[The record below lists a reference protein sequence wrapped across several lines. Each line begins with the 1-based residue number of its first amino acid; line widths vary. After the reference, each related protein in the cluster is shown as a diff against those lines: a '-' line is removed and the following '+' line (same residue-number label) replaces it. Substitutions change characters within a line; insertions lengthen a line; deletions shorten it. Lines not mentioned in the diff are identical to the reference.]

1 MKVERVG
8 HVVLQVRDR
17 AASERFYI
25 ETLGMEVAL
34 RTDRMTFL
42 RGAGENHHDLGLQDA
57 PPGSAPAPEN
67 SIGVWH
73 IALKIGTT
81 RGALV
86 EAKRQLDLL
95 GIKVVPI
102 DHAITES
109 LYVKDPD
116 GHLLELYV
124 DVSDAW
130 RQDPSLIA
138 HGVPLDLPER

>member
-1 MKVERVG
+1 VRVERVG

-17 AASERFYI
+17 QASERFYV

-42 RGAGENHHDLGLQDA
+42 RGSGDNHHDLGLQDA
-57 PPGSAPAPEN
+57 PEGSVAAPEN
-67 SIGVWH
+67 AIGVWH
-73 IALKIGTT
+73 IALKIGTG
-81 RGALV
+81 RAELL
-86 EAKRQLDLL
+86 EAKRRLDALEKL
-95 GIKVVPI
+95 VVPI

-109 LYVKDPD
+109 LYVRDPD

-130 RQDPSLIA
+130 RDDPSLIA
-138 HGVPLDLPER
+138 RGDPLDLGS